1 MILQYYMKGGEVMQ
15 NQTAIYLT
23 DNDRKRLNVI
33 KEVYENN
40 KNSDVIRIL
49 IKEEYDR
56 IRRYRD
62 I

>member
-1 MILQYYMKGGEVMQ
+1 MQ

-23 DNDRKRLNVI
+23 ENDKKRLNVI
-33 KEVYENN
+33 KEVYENT

-49 IKEEYDR
+49 IKEEYER
-56 IRRYRD
+56 IRRYRE